1 MKPVFTGQRSAKLTD
16 LFRRCIIYNVH
27 WALTPAFKIG
37 YKLLPANVGDM
48 MHMVTTKNLHE
59 FVSAEQL
66 SNFVEGGQNADIILG
81 RPKKNSVS
89 FLDVSHKVN
98 LTIEEA
104 GKLIEQFRKS
114 LKKNKLEL
122 MAYE

>member
-1 MKPVFTGQRSAKLTD
+1 MHSP
-16 LFRRCIIYNVH
+16 RRCIIYNVH

-48 MHMVTTKNLHE
+48 LHMVTTKNLHD

-66 SNFVEGGQNADIILG
+66 STFIEGGQNSEIIIG

-89 FLDVSHKVN
+89 FMDVSHKVN
-98 LTIEEA
+98 LAKEEA
-104 GKLIEQFRKS
+104 SKLIEQFRKS

>member
-1 MKPVFTGQRSAKLTD
+1 
-16 LFRRCIIYNVH
+16 
-27 WALTPAFKIG
+27 
-37 YKLLPANVGDM
+37 M
-48 MHMVTTKNLHE
+48 MHMVTTKNLHD

-66 SNFVEGGQNADIILG
+66 SKFIEGGQNGDIILG
-81 RPKKNSVS
+81 RPKKDSIS

-122 MAYE
+122 MGYE

>member
-1 MKPVFTGQRSAKLTD
+1 ML
-16 LFRRCIIYNVH
+16 
-27 WALTPAFKIG
+27 
-37 YKLLPANVGDM
+37 
-48 MHMVTTKNLHE
+48 HMVTTKNLHD

-66 SNFVEGGQNADIILG
+66 STFIEGGQNSEIIIG

-89 FLDVSHKVN
+89 FMDVSHKVN
-98 LTIEEA
+98 LAKEEA
-104 GKLIEQFRKS
+104 SKLIEQFRKS